1 MITLCKIAAAL
12 TVMVTASG
20 SFALAATSLDG
31 VRWQNADLVD
41 VTFLDDL
48 LFSVT
53 ATSKRDCARL
63 CSTRGY
69 SLTYTFTTSSGEC
82 RCHSSY
88 VTSLSTSLPATGT
101 EVYTRYYSCA
111 VSDLQ
116 ATFLRYPNVAIPS
129 NNLYGGSRPA
139 VQDCLDWCAA
149 DTRCLTAEW
158 QGGSGSGYCIAA
170 GVTALDVPEN
180 YWDTTG
186 FQDFDLYQRKCA

>member
-1 MITLCKIAAAL
+1 MKPELKISKSLAEKITQHDYF
-12 TVMVTASG
+12 VQDRG
-20 SFALAATSLDG
+20 SAYRHGHGFGKFRAGSHVLRWVVWLDTTCAT
-31 VRWQNADLVD
+31 NADCKGVINTECYAGQCLCTPGYYYSISHNYCVD
-41 VTFLDDL
+41 
-48 LFSVT
+48 
-53 ATSKRDCARL
+53 
-63 CSTRGY
+63 
-69 SLTYTFTTSSGEC
+69 
-82 RCHSSY
+82 
-88 VTSLSTSLPATGT
+88 
-101 EVYTRYYSCA
+101 SCA

-170 GVTALDVPEN
+170 GVTALDVPKN